1 MQEKTLL
8 LSLRPTFAD
17 LVFAGVKTVEL
28 RRSRPRVREDDWALV
43 YVSTPIK
50 AVVGVIQVAAIIE
63 NKPST
68 LWRKVR
74 ERAGITRRQFNEY
87 YVGAS
92 TGYAIVLSAVE
103 RFRKPVE
110 LNHIREVWP
119 DFQPPQSYRYLDMR
133 QRSLIR
139 R

>member
-28 RRSRPRVREDDWALV
+28 RRSRPRVRDDDWALV

-74 ERAGITRRQFNEY
+74 KRAGITRRQFDEY
-87 YVGAS
+87 YVGAPMAY
-92 TGYAIVLSAVE
+92 GIVLNAVE

-133 QRSLIR
+133 QRRLIR